1 MTTIA
6 GSVNVWTKYLCFCHE
21 TMRSQPRRPSHRPS
35 FVNISI
41 KCLNIF
47 KKMEYV
53 VLFLYKGGYSTSD
66 EMCFSFIYYYPR
78 LSIEMMIA
86 GPIYDTI
93 PGHKSRHQIVK
104 IVEGY
109 DWSNATVREKFQKD
123 TNNSTLSEF
132 CMLSHDRVSWKLH
145 VGLTYQLLCL

>member
-1 MTTIA
+1 
-6 GSVNVWTKYLCFCHE
+6 
-21 TMRSQPRRPSHRPS
+21 
-35 FVNISI
+35 
-41 KCLNIF
+41 
-47 KKMEYV
+47 MEYV
-53 VLFLYKGGYSTSD
+53 LLFLYKGGFSTSN

-132 CMLSHDRVSWKLH
+132 CMLSHDRVS
-145 VGLTYQLLCL
+145 